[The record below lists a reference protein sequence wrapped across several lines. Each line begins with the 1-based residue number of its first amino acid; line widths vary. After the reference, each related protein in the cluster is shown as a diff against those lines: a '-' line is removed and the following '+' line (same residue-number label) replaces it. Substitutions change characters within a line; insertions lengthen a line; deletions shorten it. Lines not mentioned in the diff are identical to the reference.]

1 MKHFIEIHW
10 LQKDE
15 SILSKMSEDVMFL
28 DINGSLTKDERVTI
42 ETILDN
48 AIERSRKKQKDFYR
62 NLVL

>member
-48 AIERSRKKQKDFYR
+48 AIERNRKKQKEFYK

>member
-42 ETILDN
+42 ETSIRPN
-48 AIERSRKKQKDFYR
+48 AAVYLYIHMSGEY
-62 NLVL
+62 

>member
-28 DINGSLTKDERVTI
+28 DTLTKDERVTI

-48 AIERSRKKQKDFYR
+48 AIERSRKKQKEFYK